1 MVHLIEWK
9 QSGSLIINK
18 QISVSVCPQ
27 LEALS
32 DAISVWRRR
41 GAGAARWRRRRRRPE
56 GGWLWQRRV
65 AVFAAA
71 PWWSLLNL
79 PLRPYHRLSGHQ
91 DQAGLPGAGE
101 HQYQEEAED
110 LWDQGEE
117 FFTPN
122 VKHYSKLRLAQLF
135 LTLLVS
141 DRKTAVLERMRL
153 MCFFLFYLLKVAQK
167 GRLLSTHLPFYWSSE
182 IVHKK
187 DERGS
192 FHALWLV
199 GFDPWL
205 AGEWTLTWKEGIILW
220 YMAQKPIFFSFKW
233 Y

>member
-153 MCFFLFYLLKVAQK
+153 MCFFFYFIYWKLLKRGDCSPLTFHFIEVV
-167 GRLLSTHLPFYWSSE
+167 RLCT
-182 IVHKK
+182 KK
-187 DERGS
+187 M
-192 FHALWLV
+192 
-199 GFDPWL
+199 
-205 AGEWTLTWKEGIILW
+205 KEGAFMLCDWSALILG
-220 YMAQKPIFFSFKW
+220 
-233 Y
+233 